1 MYGGLTVEGG
11 RELRRSLRAAGS
23 DLTELK
29 AANKRAADIV
39 AAAAPARTP
48 RVSGRLASSIRGAGT
63 KTAGIVRAGN
73 NRKSGTGVPYALPIH
88 WGWPKRNI
96 KANPFLSDTAQ
107 QTEERWMKEYE
118 IDIDRIINAVKGK
131 S

>member
-11 RELRRSLRAAGS
+11 RELRRTLRQAGS

-29 AANKRAADIV
+29 EANKRAADIV
-39 AAAAPARTP
+39 AAAAPARAP

-73 NRKSGTGVPYALPIH
+73 NRKSATGIRYALPIH

-107 QTEERWMKEYE
+107 QTEEKWMKEYE
-118 IDIDRIINAVKGK
+118 IDIEKIVNLVKGK